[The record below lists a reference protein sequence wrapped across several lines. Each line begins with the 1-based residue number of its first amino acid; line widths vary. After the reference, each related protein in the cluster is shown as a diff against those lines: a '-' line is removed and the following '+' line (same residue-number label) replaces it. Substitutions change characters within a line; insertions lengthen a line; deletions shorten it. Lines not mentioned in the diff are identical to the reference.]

1 MLDER
6 VTPPRASQNGASGR
20 QRQVA
25 NDESSPQ
32 QRRRPDIAE
41 HHFYAWNRPSGRR
54 LAKRVLLAH
63 SPVAHERSQPKFH
76 REAGTHQAEVRRRP
90 NHCPAHR
97 CSDQPWTVPEV
108 VRQEQEP
115 TRHEFWVQ
123 QVDPGGAPNQRR
135 AQ

>member
-1 MLDER
+1 M
-6 VTPPRASQNGASGR
+6 GSGTSTLGTVR
-20 QRQVA
+20 PAAV
-25 NDESSPQ
+25 SPNT
-32 QRRRPDIAE
+32 RCA
-41 HHFYAWNRPSGRR
+41 
-54 LAKRVLLAH
+54 VLAH
-63 SPVAHERSQPKFH
+63 SPVAHERSQPRFH

-123 QVDPGGAPNQRR
+123 QVDSERGVETHER
-135 AQ
+135 AQYNHTDEPEQPGTPTVHTQRCSQRGGSIVSPPP